1 MGEKNT
7 YKILVLGLALSSVV
21 SACDQITVETTAT
34 SEPPPGAVT
43 TTTIAPIDTSG
54 PIPVIVDY
62 SPTVSDVGGLM
73 YLLAHPDVNV
83 IAISLPVTGEAG
95 CDLGAEVTLGILAMF
110 EREDVPVACDP
121 DFPADTREWPP
132 EFLAGHESLTAGLP
146 EPDAVLSDE
155 AAPDMIARV
164 AAEAGRP
171 VVLYAVAPLTN
182 VARALQSHP
191 DLAGNLERIVI
202 MGGAVNA
209 GGNVEGT
216 NAEWNVWID
225 VPGAADVIGSGVPV
239 TLVPLDATN
248 FVPVPAWYPSALEG
262 AEQTEAIVYLGGLVE
277 TFPSVTSGFFYF
289 WDELAASV
297 AAGESLTT
305 TEERTIVVVEGGA
318 DDGRTVSDDSGSSVT
333 VAIGVDDPDSFYA
346 NFLGILA
353 GSPVEV
359 GSAATPEEEAY
370 LKAVEASFNKFFAAL
385 ETVFSSPAFDDTAPY
400 DGPALSE
407 GIDLIFT
414 ALAASHAIISTLEP
428 PESLADVHNNYLD
441 VMGVAVAEQEEIV
454 SAIAASTSQ
463 EEADAILTG
472 VDFEEACLPLADAA
486 SLLGVEVEYPC
497 G

>member
-7 YKILVLGLALSSVV
+7 YRILLLGLALSSVV
-21 SACDQITVETTAT
+21 SACDQITVETTTT
-34 SEPPPGAVT
+34 SEAPPGVDT
-43 TTTIAPIDTSG
+43 TTTTAPIDTSG

-62 SPTVSDVGGLM
+62 SPTVSDIGGLM
-73 YLLAHPDVNV
+73 YLLAHPDVDV

-110 EREDVPVACDP
+110 DREDVPVACDP

-146 EPDAVLSDE
+146 EADAVLSDE

-182 VARALQSHP
+182 VARALRSHP

-202 MGGAVNA
+202 MGGAVDV

-225 VPGAADVIGSGVPV
+225 IPGAVDVIGSGVPV

-248 FVPVPAWYPSALEG
+248 FVPVPAWYPTALEG
-262 AEQTEAIVYLGGLVE
+262 AEQTEAIVYLGVLVE
-277 TFPSVTSGFFYF
+277 TFPSVTSGFYYF

-305 TEERTIVVVEGGA
+305 TEERTIVVVEGGS
-318 DDGRTVSDDSGSSVT
+318 DDGRTLPDDAGHPVT

-346 NFLGILA
+346 NFLSILA
-353 GSPVEV
+353 GSAVEV
-359 GSAATPEEEAY
+359 GSPATADEEAY
-370 LKAVEASFNKFFAAL
+370 LKAVEASLDEVFVAL
-385 ETVFSSPAFDDTAPY
+385 EIVFVGPGFDPEGPY
-400 DGPALSE
+400 DGSAFSEAINVVVTEVALSVE
-407 GIDLIFT
+407 
-414 ALAASHAIISTLEP
+414 AVSALEP
-428 PESLADVHNNYLD
+428 PASLQEVHDSY
-441 VMGVAVAEQEEIV
+441 VAEMGVVLQAHDDFISDLAAAE
-454 SAIAASTSQ
+454 S
-463 EEADAILTG
+463 
-472 VDFEEACLPLADAA
+472 FEEAGAILSTFDIESACLPMAEAA
-486 SLLGVEVEYPC
+486 ALLGVEIRLLC
-497 G
+497 N